1 MWGLRRDKGIR
12 KTSKLSTVSY
22 VYTYEII
29 QKDFPHGWFQDFPVR
44 IGQILRTLGV
54 SHKFSHGTL
63 SFQAFCTV
71 SYGALWRKTLYH
83 WLLPLCGKGW
93 QCFSLVFY
101 VYTSCIT
108 PHEALWNKG
117 WQSFSMKKF
126 ENGADTN
133 LGLCPP
139 RIPQRLRHW
148 WGFSHP
154 CHPKRERERLPPP
167 KNHIKKY
174 LLTFSQGK
182 TPSSHAPQG
191 FTPSPKMWLYMY
203 IVTFCRGK
211 RSFFPMFCHII
222 HLESP

>member
-44 IGQILRTLGV
+44 IGQNLRTLGV

-117 WQSFSMKKF
+117 WQGFFYEKIWKWRGY
-126 ENGADTN
+126 E
-133 LGLCPP
+133 
-139 RIPQRLRHW
+139 LRTMPAPDSPTFAPLV
-148 WGFSHP
+148 GIFAP
-154 CHPKRERERLPPP
+154 LPP
-167 KNHIKKY
+167 
-174 LLTFSQGK
+174 
-182 TPSSHAPQG
+182 
-191 FTPSPKMWLYMY
+191 
-203 IVTFCRGK
+203 
-211 RSFFPMFCHII
+211 
-222 HLESP
+222 